1 MAVSSKELT
10 EKVKQLISEKLGVDE
25 SEVTPNASFADDLGA
40 DSLDQVE
47 LVMAMEET
55 FALEISD
62 DNTEKMVTVQ
72 SAIDYI
78 TKHAKVIKQVS

>member
-1 MAVSSKELT
+1 MAVSTKELT
-10 EKVKQLISEKLGVDE
+10 ERVKQLISEKLGVDE

-78 TKHAKVIKQVS
+78 TKHAKVIKQIS

>member
-1 MAVSSKELT
+1 
-10 EKVKQLISEKLGVDE
+10 
-25 SEVTPNASFADDLGA
+25 
-40 DSLDQVE
+40 
-47 LVMAMEET
+47 MAMEET